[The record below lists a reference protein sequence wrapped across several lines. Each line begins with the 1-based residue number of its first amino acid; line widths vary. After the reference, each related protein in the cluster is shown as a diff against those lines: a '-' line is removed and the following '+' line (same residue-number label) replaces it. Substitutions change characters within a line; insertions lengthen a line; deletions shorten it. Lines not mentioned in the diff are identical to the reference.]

1 LSSLTTAGGALSV
14 TDNAGLGTLTLSSL
28 TTVGGALSINTNAL
42 LTTLNLSVLR
52 QVGVDGGTAEN
63 LVVSDNAG
71 ATPPGSIFNIILPPP
86 SAPPPVQVF
95 GALRI
100 FGNTRI
106 SDADVAILAQRFSFS
121 GSLLTGNT
129 L

>member
-1 LSSLTTAGGALSV
+1 
-14 TDNAGLGTLTLSSL
+14 
-28 TTVGGALSINTNAL
+28 
-42 LTTLNLSVLR
+42 
-52 QVGVDGGTAEN
+52 
-63 LVVSDNAG
+63 
-71 ATPPGSIFNIILPPP
+71 
-86 SAPPPVQVF
+86 VQVF

-129 L
+129 P